1 MNGKTKAAKEISL
14 IETHMTMGEST
25 SFFAMT
31 RETYFCLISDLKMLP
46 KTPYMLLLQD
56 ALLSQNLERLRW
68 RRQRRD
74 KHRRVHLHT
83 HRVIS
88 PNNNLV
94 SSSLVLT
101 SALSFAISLTK
112 HFFSEKQQVKG

>member
-31 RETYFCLISDLKMLP
+31 RETYLRLISDLKTLP
-46 KTPYMLLLQD
+46 KTPYMLLQD

-74 KHRRVHLHT
+74 KHRRVRLHT
-83 HRVIS
+83 HKVIS
-88 PNNNLV
+88 LNNNPV

-101 SALSFAISLTK
+101 SALSSTISLTK
-112 HFFSEKQQVKG
+112 HYFSEKRQVKG